1 MSVITPTSQL
11 ILIKSPLEYND
22 ENTLDW
28 TSLNDQYTYFS
39 TTLPHKAYPSNL
51 TYIRRDN
58 NVRCETDSNFR
69 YEDLLQ
75 YNYCMYKNTSYSN
88 KWIYAFI
95 TDCRYVNDGMSE
107 ITIKTDC
114 WQTWWSEI
122 TLKPCYIERCHVAD
136 DTRGKWLLDE
146 GLETG
151 DYINR
156 RVINSSSL
164 QSTCIILS
172 TTVTISDMSTPNGGG
187 YYGGVFNGTK
197 YYVYANDSTGRQAL
211 INKIKEFSTS
221 STTTPEAINSIFIAP
236 THYIMSGFD
245 GDIEQTITNGMEV
258 PTPVFSAHHF
268 HYYGSGDSEKINKPS
283 SVDGY
288 IPKNNKLFCY
298 PYCYLV
304 IDNNAGSISTYHY
317 ELFYNNEDFCDFIIY
332 YTPTPGGSCFCSPV
346 NYDKPSDAGFIA
358 TYTNMSAS
366 VSGGKFPICGWQN
379 DIYTNWL
386 TEQGTNLQIRQD
398 KFGLNLIGSALG
410 GANKLMSSESISGM
424 LGGLASGT
432 MNVMNSLLDIKALNE
447 QVRIHSMQPPSHE
460 GNANIGDITYALGN
474 LTFTAYRK
482 NIRAEVAKVIDD
494 YFTMF
499 GYKINRID
507 TPTLRSRPYFNYIK
521 TANMELTGGVPQSD
535 INEIK
540 NRFNNGVRFWHNTTY
555 YLDYT
560 VDNRP
565 V

>member
-39 TTLPHKAYPSNL
+39 STLPHKAYPSNL

-58 NVRCETDSNFR
+58 SIRCETDSNFR

-156 RVINSSSL
+156 NVINSSTPLGS
-164 QSTCIILS
+164 CIILS

-187 YYGGVFNGTK
+187 YYGNVFNGTK
-197 YYVYANDSTGRQAL
+197 YYVYNDDATGRQAL
-211 INKIKEFSTS
+211 IDKIKDFATST
-221 STTTPEAINSIFIAP
+221 TTTPEAINSIFIAP
-236 THYIMSGFD
+236 KHFIESAFD
-245 GDIEQTITNGMEV
+245 GDIPVTITNGMEL
-258 PTPVFSAHHF
+258 PTTIISTHKF
-268 HYYGSGDSEKINKPS
+268 HYYNANERISKPDS
-283 SVDGY
+283 VGGY
-288 IPKNNKLFCY
+288 FPKNNKVYCY
-298 PYCYLV
+298 PYTYLV
-304 IDNNAGSISTYHY
+304 IDNNAGSIATYHY
-317 ELFYNNEDFCDFIIY
+317 EYFEDPEYCDFDIF
-332 YTPTPGGSCFCSPV
+332 YTPTPGGSMICSPRGY
-346 NYDKPSDAGFIA
+346 NHTSISQTWSNNSISCA
-358 TYTNMSAS
+358 
-366 VSGGKFPICGWQN
+366 VSGGKYPICGWQN

-398 KFGLNLIGSALG
+398 KYLLNMIGSAG
-410 GANKLMSSESISGM
+410 KGASNLASSESLNSALSGAASAT
-424 LGGLASGT
+424 GG
-432 MNVMNSLLDIKALNE
+432 VINSLLDIKALNE
-447 QVRIHSMQPPSHE
+447 QIRIHSMQPPSHE
-460 GNANIGDITYALGN
+460 GNANTGDVIYAMNN

-482 NIRAEVAKVIDD
+482 TIRQEVAKVIDD

-521 TANMELTGGVPQSD
+521 TVNMELTGGVPQSD

-540 NRFNNGVRFWHNTTY
+540 NRFNNGIRFWHNTTY